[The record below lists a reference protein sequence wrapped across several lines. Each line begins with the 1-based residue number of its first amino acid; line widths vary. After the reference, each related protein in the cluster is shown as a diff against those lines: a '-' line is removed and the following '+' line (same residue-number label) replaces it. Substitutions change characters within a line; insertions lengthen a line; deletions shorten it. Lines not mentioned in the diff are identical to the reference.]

1 MKKVRSEHSQ
11 VNPLNELKFGQRY
24 HVHLTLLYGVVA
36 FVALAVLGS
45 TIYQQRV
52 DKELISLQQRLLVL
66 VSALAEG
73 VDAESLEAFPA
84 DFSTLSPSHR
94 LLHERFVSMALEDSL
109 LESIYVLRPTDE
121 PTQLRFFVD
130 YSRAGKGAVPGDK
143 YDASELL
150 TMLQGFS
157 VPVVE
162 SRPNRDE
169 FGNTLS
175 GYAPVKNAAGSSV
188 ALVGADVNASSIYA
202 LNQKIMADTG
212 LIFGIT
218 VVVLGIL
225 SIVVAQSIR
234 KPLGQI
240 IEVTAALAG
249 GDFSARSALKR
260 NDEFGIMGRQI
271 DAMAEQLQKREFI
284 RETFGRYVSE
294 AVAIE
299 LLADDAKVAL
309 GGEERIVSILF
320 SDLRNYS
327 GMSENLPPAMLVKF
341 LNHYFGEMS
350 DIIEAHE
357 GCVIEFLG
365 DGILAV
371 FGAPK
376 HMDNHAEQSVRC
388 AMAMCR
394 RLTALQEEWRA
405 EVLAG
410 YLRAED
416 YARLGMR
423 IGVHSG
429 PVVAGNLGSPTRMK
443 YAVIGDAVNIAARLE
458 AMNKMLGTDLLISG
472 ETYNQLPNSLSGLL
486 HAEGVQEIRGREKS
500 VLAFSFVSSELDKVK
515 FLPVPA

>member
-1 MKKVRSEHSQ
+1 MKKDCSGHSQ
-11 VNPLNELKFGQRY
+11 VSPLNELKFGRRY
-24 HVHLTLLYGVVA
+24 HVQLTLLYGVVA
-36 FVALAVLGS
+36 FVALTVLGS
-45 TIYQQRV
+45 TIYQQRI
-52 DKELISLQQRLLVL
+52 DKELLFLQQRLLVL
-66 VSALAEG
+66 VSSLAEG
-73 VDAESLEAFPA
+73 VDAESLEVFPA
-84 DFSTLSPSHR
+84 DFSTLSPAHK
-94 LLHERFVSMALEDSL
+94 LLHERFASMAVEDAL
-109 LESIYVLRPTDE
+109 LESIYVLRPTEE

-130 YSRAGKGAVPGDK
+130 YSRAGKGAAPGEK
-143 YDASELL
+143 YDASKLL

-162 SRPNRDE
+162 DHPISDK

-175 GYAPVKNAAGSSV
+175 GYAPVKNAAGRSV

-202 LNQKIMADTG
+202 LNQKIMADTS
-212 LIFGIT
+212 LIFGMT
-218 VVVLGIL
+218 VVVLGVL

-234 KPLGQI
+234 KPLGEI
-240 IEVTAALAG
+240 IKVTSALAD

-294 AVAIE
+294 VVAAE
-299 LLADDAKVAL
+299 LLDGDAEVTL

-350 DIIEAHE
+350 DIIEAHD

-388 AMAMCR
+388 AIAMCR
-394 RLTALQEEWRA
+394 RLTVLQGEWRK
-405 EVLAG
+405 EVMSG

-458 AMNKMLGTDLLISG
+458 TMNKVLGTDLLISG
-472 ETYNQLPNSLSGLL
+472 DTYNQLPNSLSCLL
-486 HAEGVQEIRGREKS
+486 HAEGSQVIQGRENS
-500 VLAFSFVSSELDKVK
+500 VLAFSLKSSDLNKVK
-515 FLPVPA
+515 LLSLPA